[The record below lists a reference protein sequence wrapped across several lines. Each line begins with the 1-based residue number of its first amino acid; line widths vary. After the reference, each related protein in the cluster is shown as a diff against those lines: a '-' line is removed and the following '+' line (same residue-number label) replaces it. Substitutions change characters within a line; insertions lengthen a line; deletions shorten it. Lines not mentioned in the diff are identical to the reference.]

1 MPMPC
6 SITGDMSMGHTGFTP
21 SPITPTTT
29 KVLVTN
35 VPPHVTGDAI
45 AIHILGNSAHVGT
58 IGPGSSSVLAQNK
71 VLSLDGDMDWLSLPD
86 LGSMNNA
93 IETLRR
99 KLGFY
104 RGK

>member
-71 VLSLDGDMDWLSLPD
+71 PVARMMDKGTCGAMIMGSGATVLVG
-86 LGSMNNA
+86 G
-93 IETLRR
+93 
-99 KLGFY
+99 
-104 RGK
+104 